1 MKHPYR
7 SNDSENKFYRDK
19 EHCMIAGVCAGIADY
34 FGLDRWL
41 VRIITITL
49 LVFTNSLVIFIYI
62 LAWIVFDKKPDDYM
76 IDELEKEFAFERIKR
91 KVTSGNGISDTFNR
105 FSQLELRMRRLEAFI
120 TSKRYNLSKEIND
133 L

>member
-1 MKHPYR
+1 MKRSYR
-7 SNDSENKFYRDK
+7 SNGSENKFYLDR
-19 EHCMIAGVCAGIADY
+19 ENSMIAGVCAGIADY

-41 VRIITITL
+41 VRIITVTL

-76 IDELEKEFAFERIKR
+76 VDELEKEFAFERIKR
-91 KVTSGNGISDTFNR
+91 KVTSGNGFSDTFNR
-105 FSQLELRMRRLEAFI
+105 FAQLELRMRRLEAYI
-120 TSKRYNLSKEIND
+120 TSKRFNLSKEIND